1 MVTKRI
7 RSEYMKKFK
16 DPKWETYA
24 KCYEDLVKYRLS
36 RRLLEQAHNP
46 WFWGEWASDT
56 ESSGKS
62 TPLSKS
68 KVEPLQL
75 KEETSPSP
83 APRSAKETP
92 EAAAPKQ
99 PEPVQ
104 DREIIHSPII
114 EHVTGDIEAQEKEEE
129 KSREASPVTSVVQPE
144 TDTWAQTK
152 SKSRHSHQPSKS
164 KTKPQITKDMGTTKD
179 TDKESRHPFA
189 MYGSG
194 ERQAEVASKKTHNVG
209 PAASTKEIYESALRA
224 KNRREVEKQM
234 KRDDK
239 RRAKSADLEKMSKSK
254 IVPDYN
260 PWMTE
265 YMRCFSAR
273 SR

>member
-24 KCYEDLVKYRLS
+24 KCYEDLVRYRLS
-36 RRLLEQAHNP
+36 RRLLEQAHNA
-46 WFWGEWASDT
+46 WFWGEWGSDT

-62 TPLSKS
+62 TPLSRS

-75 KEETSPSP
+75 REETLP
-83 APRSAKETP
+83 APRSVKETP
-92 EAAAPKQ
+92 EAAAPEQ
-99 PEPVQ
+99 HEAAH
-104 DREIIHSPII
+104 DGEIIQSPVI
-114 EHVTGDIEAQEKEEE
+114 ERGTGDVELQEEE
-129 KSREASPVTSVVQPE
+129 RSRDASPVASVVQPE
-144 TDTWAQTK
+144 PDSWARSKLK
-152 SKSRHSHQPSKS
+152 SKPRHPRKLSKS
-164 KTKPQITKDMGTTKD
+164 KTKPQITKDMGTTKEP
-179 TDKESRHPFA
+179 DKDSRHPFA
-189 MYGSG
+189 LYGSG

-209 PAASTKEIYESALRA
+209 PAASTKEIHESALRA
-224 KNRREVEKQM
+224 KSRREVEKQM

-239 RRAKSADLEKMSKSK
+239 RRAKSADLEKMSKNK

>member
-7 RSEYMKKFK
+7 RSEYMKRFK

-36 RRLLEQAHNP
+36 RRLLEQTHNP
-46 WFWGEWASDT
+46 WFWGEWGSDT

-68 KVEPLQL
+68 KVEPLQV
-75 KEETSPSP
+75 KEETSPT
-83 APRSAKETP
+83 PRSAKETP
-92 EAAAPKQ
+92 EAAAPQ
-99 PEPVQ
+99 QEPVHQ
-104 DREIIHSPII
+104 REVTHSPI
-114 EHVTGDIEAQEKEEE
+114 EQVTEDVETQEKEEA
-129 KSREASPVTSVVQPE
+129 KSREASPVASVVQLD
-144 TDTWAQTK
+144 TDTCIPSKTK
-152 SKSRHSHQPSKS
+152 SRPQYLRKLSKS
-164 KTKPQITKDMGTTKD
+164 KTKHQIPKDMGSTKD
-179 TDKESRHPFA
+179 IDKESRHPFA

-194 ERQAEVASKKTHNVG
+194 EKQAEMASKKTHNVG
-209 PAASTKEIYESALRA
+209 PAASTKEIHESALRA
-224 KNRREVEKQM
+224 KTRREVEKQM
-234 KRDDK
+234 KRVDK
-239 RRAKSADLEKMSKSK
+239 RRAKSADLEKMSTSK

>member
-7 RSEYMKKFK
+7 RSEYMKRFK

-46 WFWGEWASDT
+46 WFWGEWGSDT

-68 KVEPLQL
+68 KVEPLQP
-75 KEETSPSP
+75 KEETSPTP
-83 APRSAKETP
+83 QSAKETP
-92 EAAAPKQ
+92 EAAAPPQ
-99 PEPVQ
+99 PKPVHQ
-104 DREIIHSPII
+104 RESTHSPVR
-114 EHVTGDIEAQEKEEE
+114 EQAAGHAETQEKEEE
-129 KSREASPVTSVVQPE
+129 KSREASPVTSVVQID
-144 TDTWAQTK
+144 TDTCIPTKTK
-152 SKSRHSHQPSKS
+152 SKPRYLHKPSKS
-164 KTKPQITKDMGTTKD
+164 KTKHQITKDMDSTKD
-179 TDKESRHPFA
+179 IDKEIKHPFA

-194 ERQAEVASKKTHNVG
+194 EKQAEMASKKTHNVG
-209 PAASTKEIYESALRA
+209 PAASTQEIHESALRA
-224 KNRREVEKQM
+224 KTRRDVEKQM
-234 KRDDK
+234 KRVDK
-239 RRAKSADLEKMSKSK
+239 RRAKSVDLEKMSKSK
-254 IVPDYN
+254 IIPDYN

-273 SR
+273 SW

>member
-16 DPKWETYA
+16 DPKWETFA
-24 KCYEDLVKYRLS
+24 KCYEDLVKYRLT

-46 WFWGEWASDT
+46 WFWGEWGSDT

-68 KVEPLQL
+68 KVEPLEL
-75 KEETSPSP
+75 KAETTP
-83 APRSAKETP
+83 ASRTVKETQ
-92 EAAAPKQ
+92 ETA
-99 PEPVQ
+99 PEPVPE
-104 DREIIHSPII
+104 REIIQSPIPEQI
-114 EHVTGDIEAQEKEEE
+114 PGDVEPQEKEEE
-129 KSREASPVTSVVQPE
+129 KSRDVSPVTSVLQPQ
-144 TDTWAQTK
+144 TDTCTHSKTK
-152 SKSRHSHQPSKS
+152 SKPHHFQRPSKS
-164 KTKPQITKDMGTTKD
+164 KSKSQRVKDMEASKD

-194 ERQAEVASKKTHNVG
+194 ERQTEMAFKKTHNVG
-209 PAASTKEIYESALRA
+209 PAASTKEIHESALRA
-224 KNRREVEKQM
+224 KTRREVEKHM
-234 KRDDK
+234 KSVDK
-239 RRAKSADLEKMSKSK
+239 RRVKSVDLEKMNKSK
-254 IVPDYN
+254 TVPDFN

>member
-46 WFWGEWASDT
+46 WFWGEWGSDT

-68 KVEPLQL
+68 KVDPLQL
-75 KEETSPSP
+75 KEEISPSP
-83 APRSAKETP
+83 APRSAKETA
-92 EAAAPKQ
+92 EAAAPEQ
-99 PEPVQ
+99 PEPVV
-104 DREIIHSPII
+104 DREIIQSPII
-114 EHVTGDIEAQEKEEE
+114 EQVTGDIEAQEKEEE
-129 KSREASPVTSVVQPE
+129 KSREASPVTSVIQPE
-144 TDTWAQTK
+144 TDTRAQSKTK
-152 SKSRHSHQPSKS
+152 SKPRHSHKPSKS
-164 KTKPQITKDMGTTKD
+164 KTKPQITKD

-194 ERQAEVASKKTHNVG
+194 ERQSEVAYKKTHNVG

-239 RRAKSADLEKMSKSK
+239 RRAKSADLEKMSKNK